1 MTRWI
6 VLALALG
13 VGFFML
19 SYDQRTDDTGV
30 EVALLVATSLALTL
44 AAPRAAIAIALA
56 IGLPIAAYSLW
67 HGNGAAIAALVFSSI
82 GAGMGYVMRSMSESW
97 LGHDERIHQP

>member
-1 MTRWI
+1 MNRWI
-6 VLALALG
+6 VIAVAL
-13 VGFFML
+13 VIGFFML

-30 EVALLVATSLALTL
+30 EVALLLATSLALTL

-67 HGNGAAIAALVFSSI
+67 NGNGAAIAALIFAFV
-82 GAGMGYVMRSMSESW
+82 GAGLGYAMRRGVS
-97 LGHDERIHQP
+97 GAPA

>member
-6 VLALALG
+6 VLAAALAI
-13 VGFFML
+13 GFFLL

-30 EVALLVATSLALTL
+30 EVGLLVASSLALTL
-44 AAPRAAIAIALA
+44 AAPRAAIGIAIA

-67 HGNGAAIAALVFSSI
+67 HGNGAALAALLFSSA
-82 GAGMGYVMRSMSESW
+82 GAGIGYVMRRSVA
-97 LGHDERIHQP
+97 GVAT

>member
-1 MTRWI
+1 VTRWI
-6 VLALALG
+6 VLAVALA

-30 EVALLVATSLALTL
+30 EVGLLVATSLALTL
-44 AAPRAAIAIALA
+44 VAPRAAIGVALA

-67 HGNGAAIAALVFSSI
+67 HGNGAAVAALVFSSA
-82 GAGMGYVMRSMSESW
+82 GAGIGYLMRRGT
-97 LGHDERIHQP
+97 LTPRAG